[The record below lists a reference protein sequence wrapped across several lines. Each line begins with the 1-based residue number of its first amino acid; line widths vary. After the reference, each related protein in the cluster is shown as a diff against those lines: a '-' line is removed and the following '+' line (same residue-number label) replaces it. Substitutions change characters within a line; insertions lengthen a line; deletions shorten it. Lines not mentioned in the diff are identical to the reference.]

1 MIRPTAPSPRIP
13 FFLVVGLAL
22 LPWSLGAQEPPP
34 FQLQVAYSPFGMVS
48 AAQPLATWA
57 GVQMLEAGGNAAD
70 AAVAAA
76 FAIAVVEP
84 TMNSIGGRTQILIR
98 LPNGQIKGIDA
109 TTQAPATYDPETAPQ
124 AGYGYAVIGV
134 PGAVAGLVRLQ
145 GEFGT
150 IPLET
155 VMGPAIRF
163 AEEGFPVNSSVA
175 GQFASAVGDA
185 SEFEGTRQS
194 YLKPDGTPY
203 GEGEILVNE
212 DLARTLTTISKR
224 EGEDFYRGEI
234 ARKMAEDIQAHDGAV
249 TLESLNDY
257 QAEDALIVR
266 GSYRGYELAGSYIPS
281 AGALAIE
288 ALQILENFD
297 LRSMAPAERAA
308 HVGMALTLAFQDW
321 RLQGTPDMA
330 RQLTSKEWAAQR
342 AAEIRLGGGV
352 GPGRVAGVET
362 VVSSEAAASRGPAS
376 RYSASQEPWIHL
388 SGSHTTHL
396 STADDQGMMVALTQT
411 LGPNMGSKVV
421 TPGLGFL
428 YASTLGGYLGYMEPG
443 ERARSNICPFM
454 VLEAGNPLLVLGGA
468 GGAQI
473 PVAVVNAVVHFV
485 DGGLPFPE
493 AVSAP
498 RVGPDR
504 AGGIVLETH
513 DGAGY
518 TPEFAEA
525 VRALGF
531 SVRETPREAAF
542 GRIHGIRYHAEA
554 GRWEGVA
561 DPDWGGSAM
570 GARFQ
575 GSEPGGD
582 TYDVIIRNGK
592 VFDGMGNP
600 WLHADVALS
609 GDRIAAMGDLSDA
622 HGREEID
629 ATGLMVA
636 PGFIDTHTHA
646 GGGLTTAEL
655 SHARPLLA
663 QGLTMILANPDGR
676 SPLDLAAQREQFLQD
691 GLGVNVGQMVGHGSL
706 RGAIIGM
713 EDRLATP
720 QDLEAM
726 KGLLRAGLEEGAWG
740 FSAGPFYT
748 PGSYSDTNEHVEL
761 GKVAA
766 EFGVPYQSHVRDE
779 ADYTVGVIAA
789 VEEVITVAREAGI
802 PGVFT
807 HAKVLGPNVW
817 GFSQAIVH
825 RIERARAEGVEVW
838 ADQYPYPASATGLSA
853 ALLPRWAQAGGQ
865 DSLVARLN
873 DPATLTRIRTEL
885 VENLARRGG
894 ADRIQFR
901 RYRQDPSIEGRLLS
915 EVARERGMDP
925 IDLTIEF
932 FKVASP
938 SIISF
943 NMHEKDVQ
951 TLMSQSWTMT
961 SSDGDL
967 IPWMQG
973 VPHPRNYGA
982 FPRKIRTYVLDDDV
996 IDLAFAIRS
1005 MTSLPAQ
1012 VYRIPDR
1019 GVIREGMAAD
1029 VIVFDLE
1036 SIRDKATFTEPHQL
1050 AEGMVHVF
1058 VNGQAAIRDREFT
1071 GVLAGK
1077 VLRKER

>member
-1 MIRPTAPSPRIP
+1 
-13 FFLVVGLAL
+13 
-22 LPWSLGAQEPPP
+22 
-34 FQLQVAYSPFGMVS
+34 
-48 AAQPLATWA
+48 
-57 GVQMLEAGGNAAD
+57 
-70 AAVAAA
+70 
-76 FAIAVVEP
+76 
-84 TMNSIGGRTQILIR
+84 
-98 LPNGQIKGIDA
+98 
-109 TTQAPATYDPETAPQ
+109 
-124 AGYGYAVIGV
+124 
-134 PGAVAGLVRLQ
+134 AVAGLVRLQ
-145 GEFGT
+145 AEFGSL
-150 IPLET
+150 PPET
-155 VMGPAIRF
+155 VMQTAIRY
-163 AEEGFPVNSSVA
+163 AREGFPVNSLVA
-175 GQFASAVGDA
+175 GQFASAAEEA
-185 SEFEGTRQS
+185 SEFEGTRQY
-194 YLKPDGTPY
+194 YLKPDGSPFE
-203 GEGEILVNE
+203 EGEILVNE

-234 ARKMAEDIQAHDGAV
+234 ARKMAGDIQANGGAV

-257 QAEDALIVR
+257 RAEDAFIVR

-297 LRSMAPAERAA
+297 LSSMTPAA
-308 HVGMALTLAFQDW
+308 GYPSGQN
-321 RLQGTPDMA
+321 P
-330 RQLTSKEWAAQR
+330 WA
-342 AAEIRLGGGV
+342 
-352 GPGRVAGVET
+352 
-362 VVSSEAAASRGPAS
+362 
-376 RYSASQEPWIHL
+376 HL

-396 STADDQGMMVALTQT
+396 STADDGGMMVALTQT

-428 YASTLGGYLGYMEPG
+428 YASTLGGYLGSLEPG

-454 VLEAGNPLLVLGGA
+454 VMEDGDPLLVLGGA

-473 PVAVVNAVVHFV
+473 PVAVVNAIIHFV

-493 AVSAP
+493 AVTAP

-504 AGGIVLETH
+504 NGGVVLETH
-513 DGAGY
+513 EGAGY
-518 TPEFAEA
+518 TPGLVEA
-525 VRALGF
+525 VRALGL
-531 SVRETPREAAF
+531 SVRETPSEAAF
-542 GRIHGIRYHAEA
+542 GRIHGIRHYAEA

-561 DPDWGGSAM
+561 DPDWGGSAL
-570 GARFQ
+570 GARYRGFD
-575 GSEPGGD
+575 PGRD
-582 TYDVIIRNGK
+582 AYDVIIRNGK
-592 VFDGMGNP
+592 VLDGMGNP
-600 WLHADVALS
+600 WFYADVALN
-609 GDRIAAMGDLSDA
+609 GDRIAAVGDLSAA
-622 HGREEID
+622 HAREEID

-646 GGGLTTAEL
+646 GGGLATAEL

-663 QGLTMILANPDGR
+663 QGLTMILANPDGGG
-676 SPLDLAAQREQFLQD
+676 PLDLAAQRDDLLRD
-691 GLGVNVGQMVGHGSL
+691 GLGVNVGLMVGHGSL
-706 RGAIIGM
+706 REAVIGM

-720 QDLEAM
+720 QEMEEM
-726 KGLLRAGLEEGAWG
+726 KGLLRAGLVEGAWG

-748 PGSYSDTNEHVEL
+748 PGSYSDTREHVEL

-766 EFGVPYQSHVRDE
+766 EFGIPYQSHVRDE
-779 ADYTVGVIAA
+779 ADYSVGVIAA

-853 ALLPRWAQAGGQ
+853 ALLPRWAQVGGQ

-873 DPATLTRIRTEL
+873 DPATLARIREEM

-901 RYRQDPSIEGRLLS
+901 RYSQDPNIEGRLLS
-915 EVARERGMDP
+915 DVARERGVDP
-925 IDLTIEF
+925 IDLSIEF
-932 FKVASP
+932 FRVSSP
-938 SIISF
+938 TIVSF
-943 NMHEKDVQ
+943 NMHEKDIETFMIQ
-951 TLMSQSWTMT
+951 PWTMA

-967 IPWMQG
+967 VPWMEG
-973 VPHPRNYGA
+973 VPHPRAYGA
-982 FPRKIRTYVLDDDV
+982 FPRKIRNYALEEGV

-1029 VIVFDLE
+1029 VIVFDLD
-1036 SIRDKATFTEPHQL
+1036 SLRDRATFTEPHQL
-1050 AEGMVHVF
+1050 SEGMVHVF
-1058 VNGQAAIRDREFT
+1058 VNGEAAVRDGEFT
-1071 GVLAGK
+1071 GVLAGR